1 MVASEDD
8 LGDVIADSL
17 ASVQQLWVVV
27 QDIEFARVIHKFF
40 VPEARRK
47 SEGEEGE
54 VRGERGR

>member
-1 MVASEDD
+1 MVASEDN

-40 VPEARRK
+40 VPEARRE
-47 SEGEEGE
+47 S
-54 VRGERGR
+54 GR